1 MASHWS
7 RAKNPGFWLV
17 EINNEI
23 LSKGVSLWHLIPK
36 LSAPAPWIPAQCPRP
51 VVLTDLWGGPFRNSN
66 SSSVPPPRGFQLS
79 APAPWSPAQ
88 WPRTVDSISV
98 PPPCA
103 IPVECPRG
111 MCWLIMTSLVEF
123 PRPMVFSQSDPARCM
138 PRGGGTHLECHV
150 AGELSTGRGHW
161 THVAGALFAY
171 LYHRVNCFRYISPR
185 YSLQSPG

>member
-1 MASHWS
+1 MIKGGTLMTSHS
-7 RAKNPGFWLV
+7 
-17 EINNEI
+17 
-23 LSKGVSLWHLIPK
+23 K
-36 LSAPAPWIPAQCPRP
+36 LSAPVLWIPCQCPRP
-51 VVLTDLWGGPFRNSN
+51 VVLTDLLGGTFRKVN

-79 APAPWSPAQ
+79 APAPWIPAQ
-88 WPRTVDSISV
+88 WPRPVDFSSV

-150 AGELSTGRGHW
+150 AGELSTGRGH
-161 THVAGALFAY
+161 
-171 LYHRVNCFRYISPR
+171 
-185 YSLQSPG
+185 